1 LECVKGG
8 RDVNPFEKRG
18 RFKWENKVI
27 YQFQKRSMIGLL
39 GGKKPNCL
47 FLDPRYIGKQ
57 LSNYRGELHWK
68 TIQMFTLS
76 RGMGGKKG
84 WRKRKKLYI
93 HYKRGKRLEG
103 KNKIAHPL

>member
-1 LECVKGG
+1 MGKQSYLSIPKDKHDWTLV
-8 RDVNPFEKRG
+8 
-18 RFKWENKVI
+18 
-27 YQFQKRSMIGLL
+27 
-39 GGKKPNCL
+39 GKKPNCL

-57 LSNYRGELHWK
+57 LSNSRGELHWK

-93 HYKRGKRLEG
+93 HCKRRKRLEG
-103 KNKIAHPL
+103 KKKKLPTHYRG